1 MSRSKPITI
10 AATLQFLWCAGGIIF
25 SLPDLAKG
33 ATPQVGGFSGYMV
46 TVLSFTAS
54 VLGIVAAIGAWMNM
68 KWGKILAIVV
78 NVLFGFLL
86 LGAVLF
92 ASLAVK
98 AVAGAMLVIP
108 ILIIVLLLWRT
119 PKPVTS

>member
-1 MSRSKPITI
+1 
-10 AATLQFLWCAGGIIF
+10 
-25 SLPDLAKG
+25 
-33 ATPQVGGFSGYMV
+33 MV

-119 PKPVTS
+119 PRPVTS